1 MGVVPMHSDMA
12 DDGQCLTSQD
22 LSQHTEL
29 TRYEHICCI
38 HAVKVESLRVCF
50 SPNGAQPSLELT
62 TLPRNMRMLTVVPWL
77 EPAILLL

>member
-1 MGVVPMHSDMA
+1 MGIVPMHSDMV

-29 TRYEHICCI
+29 TRYEHI
-38 HAVKVESLRVCF
+38 HAVKVESLRVCL

-62 TLPRNMRMLTVVPWL
+62 TSPRNMRMLTVVPWL